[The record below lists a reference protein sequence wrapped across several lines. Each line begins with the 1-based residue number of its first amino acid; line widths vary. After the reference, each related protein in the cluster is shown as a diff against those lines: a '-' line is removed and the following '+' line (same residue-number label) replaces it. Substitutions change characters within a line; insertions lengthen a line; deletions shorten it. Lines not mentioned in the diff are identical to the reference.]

1 MNKKGVLKMDL
12 VYVVVKDKR
21 KGLEVLYKGKD
32 LNVVFAIGMVDG
44 DRLEKGETLRLAE
57 WMEDRIVG
65 EYKFNK
71 FMQSW
76 EVVELLN
83 ERNKISKMGE

>member
-1 MNKKGVLKMDL
+1 MDL